1 MKKEKMVIGVQ
12 IVLILLAV
20 IGGTYA
26 VKTAYDSINASVSTG
41 NIGVVFVGDS
51 SVTTGEMAPISSS
64 EVSTKALKTTFTVK
78 GASANPSNVYYDVT
92 LKNIDIG
99 IGLLDQNFK
108 FELIKNGTTISEGNF
123 KDLEVEKVDGTLK
136 YYQRAILT
144 STPQKLPSNSS
155 TPDSYELRIY
165 ILDNGENQ
173 AHMMEQDFE
182 ADLEISLYT
191 SKGGSMD
198 RDKYT
203 NLITTF
209 INSPVLADGMI
220 PVVYSDGNWYKAFT
234 DVKDTG
240 TCKLGDVTG
249 DGDIS
254 SSDSGKIIKYIYKTA
269 NLNSREVCAAD
280 VNGDG
285 VINNADVSLLVSY
298 VNGEIT
304 TFPAGDALS
313 EKTYVS
319 TEDDRWYDYDAKKW
333 ANAVMVRTD
342 SDADVNGSKS
352 REQYMSADEGD
363 LILESDILAYYVWIP
378 RYRYQLFNVNSESM
392 DPIRM
397 EIRFEEKT
405 DTKSTGSANGEWLT
419 HPAFTFGDDELS
431 GIWVG
436 KFETS
441 DTASGPTIKPA
452 QKSMTNRNAS
462 SLFNISKELG
472 TATYLTS
479 NGVSQVDAHM
489 MKNTEWGAVAY
500 LKQSKYGL
508 GIIDIANNAY
518 YASSWPNYMAGCG
531 PTSEDDLTSTTE
543 TCTSYTSTAGVMSST
558 TGNVYGVYD
567 MAGGAAEY
575 VMGIMKTE
583 DGTGLTYSES
593 GFTASTLPLGSKY
606 VDTYAYGGTAFFSS
620 DYTRRILG
628 DATGET
634 NKWYSDFTNFLYL
647 SNSLFYRGGKSNG
660 ESRSGVFH
668 FHFTYGG
675 NSNGI
680 SFRSTLA
687 TQ

>member
-191 SKGGSMD
+191 SKGGSMN

-203 NLITTF
+203 NLIVV
-209 INSPVLADGMI
+209 NPPVPVLADGMI

-234 DVKDTG
+234 NTEESG
-240 TCKLGDVTG
+240 TCKLGDVTE

-298 VNGEIT
+298 VNGKIT

-319 TEDDRWYDYDAKKW
+319 TEDDWWYDYDAKKW

-342 SDADVNGSKS
+342 SDANVNGSKS
-352 REQYMSADEGD
+352 REQYMSASEGD

-378 RYRYQLFNVNSESM
+378 RYRYKLFNVNSESM
-392 DPIRM
+392 DPI
-397 EIRFEEKT
+397 EIQVRFEEKT

-419 HPAFTFGDDELS
+419 HPAFTFGTDELS

-441 DTASGPTIKPA
+441 GTADAPTIKP
-452 QKSMTNRNAS
+452 NLN
-462 SLFNISKELG
+462 SLVNQNVSTQFSTSKKFG
-472 TATYLTS
+472 TTTFLTS
-479 NGVSQVDAHM
+479 NGVSRVDAHM

-508 GIIDIANNAY
+508 GTTGIANNAY
-518 YASSWPNYMAGCG
+518 YVDVEPKYMAGCG
-531 PTSEDDLTSTTE
+531 PASETDLTSETT
-543 TCTSYTSTAGVMSST
+543 TCTSYTSSAGVKAST

-567 MAGGAAEY
+567 MAGGAQEY
-575 VMGIMKTE
+575 VMGMLKTE
-583 DGTGLTYSES
+583 DGTGLTYSYS
-593 GFTASTLPLGSKY
+593 GFTASTLPFGSKY
-606 VDTYAYGGTAFFSS
+606 VDAYTYGTTYNDQEAYN
-620 DYTRRILG
+620 RRILG

-634 NKWYSDFTNFLYL
+634 RRWYSDYAYFPRS
-647 SNSLFYRGGKSNG
+647 SNSFFIRGGYSDDG
-660 ESRSGVFH
+660 SGAGVFY
-668 FHFTYGG
+668 FV
-675 NSNGI
+675 NNNGFAYVI
-680 SFRSTLA
+680 NSFRSTLA

>member
-220 PVVYSDGNWYKAFT
+220 PVVYSNGNWYKAFT
-234 DVKDTG
+234 NTEESG

-269 NLNSREVCAAD
+269 NFNSREVCAAD

-419 HPAFTFGDDELS
+419 HPAFTFGTDELS

-441 DTASGPTIKPA
+441 GTADAPTIKPNLTSLNSSKVSTQFA
-452 QKSMTNRNAS
+452 ASQK
-462 SLFNISKELG
+462 FG
-472 TATYLTS
+472 TTDYLTS
-479 NGVSQVDAHM
+479 NGVNQTDAHM

-508 GIIDIANNAY
+508 GTTDIANNAY
-518 YASSWPNYMAGCG
+518 YASSRPYYMAGCG
-531 PTSEDDLTSTTE
+531 PASETDLTSETT
-543 TCTSYTSTAGVMSST
+543 TCTSYTSSAGVMSST
-558 TGNVYGVYD
+558 TGNITGVYD
-567 MAGGAAEY
+567 MAGGASEY
-575 VMGIMKTE
+575 VMGVMKTE
-583 DGTGLTYSES
+583 DGTGLTYSSSE
-593 GFTASTLPLGSKY
+593 FTTSTLSLGSKY
-606 VDTYAYGGTAFFSS
+606 VDTYAYGTSID

-634 NKWYSDFTNFLYL
+634 RGWYSDFSFFLAL
-647 SNSLFYRGGKSNG
+647 SRSFFERGCPSSWKSNAG
-660 ESRSGVFH
+660 VFAFNSGSGASSDAVSRSV
-668 FHFTYGG
+668 
-675 NSNGI
+675 
-680 SFRSTLA
+680 LA

>member
-203 NLITTF
+203 NLIVV
-209 INSPVLADGMI
+209 NPPVPVLADGMI
-220 PVVYSDGNWYKAFT
+220 PVVYSNGNWYKAFT
-234 DVKDTG
+234 NVKDTG

-249 DGDIS
+249 DGKVNPADGILILKYLNNKVIFS
-254 SSDSGKIIKYIYKTA
+254 SKQ
-269 NLNSREVCAAD
+269 LCAAD

-285 VINNADVSLLVSY
+285 VVTDADANLLLEYVAGKSVSFVDS
-298 VNGEIT
+298 
-304 TFPAGDALS
+304 PLS

-319 TEDDRWYDYDAKKW
+319 TEDDWWYNYDNKKW

-342 SDADVNGSKS
+342 KDSNVTDSNS
-352 REQYMSADEGD
+352 RVQYMSADEGTK
-363 LILESDILAYYVWIP
+363 ILEDDILAYYVWIP
-378 RYRYQLFNVNSESM
+378 RYRYKLFNVNSGSM
-392 DPIRM
+392 DPIRI
-397 EIRFEEKT
+397 EIKFEEKT
-405 DTKSTGSANGEWLT
+405 DTKSTGSTNGSWLT
-419 HPAFTFGDDELS
+419 HPAFTFGTDELS

-441 DTASGPTIKPA
+441 GTADVPTIKPNLTSLVYQNVSTQFSTS
-452 QKSMTNRNAS
+452 QK
-462 SLFNISKELG
+462 LG
-472 TATYLTS
+472 TSTYLTS
-479 NGVSQVDAHM
+479 NGVNQVDAHM
-489 MKNTEWGAVAY
+489 MKNIEWGAVAY
-500 LKQSKYGL
+500 LKQSRYGL
-508 GIIDIANNAY
+508 GTTDIGNNAY
-518 YASSWPNYMAGCG
+518 KASSTPYYMAGCG
-531 PTSEDDLTSTTE
+531 SASETDLIGIAT
-543 TCTSYTSTAGVMSST
+543 TCTSYISAAGIKAST

-567 MAGGAAEY
+567 MAGGAMEY
-575 VMGIMKTE
+575 VMGVMKTE
-583 DGTGLTYSES
+583 DGTGFIYRNS
-593 GFTASTLPLGSKY
+593 GFTTDTLPLESKY
-606 VDTYAYGGTAFFSS
+606 VDAYTYGTSSS

-634 NKWYSDFTNFLYL
+634 KHWYDSAVFVYSAYSWFH
-647 SNSLFYRGGKSNG
+647 RGGRSSNMSG
-660 ESRSGVFH
+660 AGVFY
-668 FHFTYGG
+668 FGNDYGFAYG
-675 NSNGI
+675 DY

>member
-203 NLITTF
+203 NLIVV
-209 INSPVLADGMI
+209 NPPVPVLADGMI
-220 PVVYSDGNWYKAFT
+220 PVIYSNGNWYKAFT

-240 TCKLGDVTG
+240 TCKLGDV
-249 DGDIS
+249 DGNGSIDSNDALLASLYARGSLLYS
-254 SSDSGKIIKYIYKTA
+254 SKQ
-269 NLNSREVCAAD
+269 LCAAD
-280 VNGDG
+280 VDGDG
-285 VINNADVSLLVSY
+285 VVTEDDSQYILRRA
-298 VNGEIT
+298 VNST
-304 TFPAGDALS
+304 VTFPAGDAFS

-319 TEDDRWYDYDAKKW
+319 TEDDWWYNYDNKKW

-342 SDADVNGSKS
+342 KDSNVSGSSS
-352 REQYMSADEGD
+352 REQYMSAIEGTK
-363 LILESDILAYYVWIP
+363 ILEDDILAYYVWIP
-378 RYRYQLFNVNSESM
+378 RYRYKLFNVNSEVM
-392 DPIRM
+392 DPKRI

-419 HPAFTFGDDELS
+419 HPAFTFGTDELS

-441 DTASGPTIKPA
+441 GTADVPTIKSA
-452 QKSMTNRNAS
+452 QAS
-462 SLFNISKELG
+462 LVNQNVSTQFNTSKQFG
-472 TATYLTS
+472 TFTYLTS

-508 GIIDIANNAY
+508 ALTDIANNAY
-518 YASSWPNYMAGCG
+518 YASSSPYYMAGCG
-531 PTSEDDLTSTTE
+531 PKSETDLTSTTT
-543 TCTSYTSTAGVMSST
+543 TCTSYTSNVGIKAST

-567 MAGGAAEY
+567 MSGGVLTD
-575 VMGIMKTE
+575 VMGVMETS
-583 DGTGLTYSES
+583 DGTGLMYSDS
-593 GFTASTLPLGSKY
+593 GFTTSTLPFGSKY
-606 VDTYAYGGTAFFSS
+606 VDHYTYGTSRN

-634 NKWYSDFTNFLYL
+634 NGWYSDYAVFVGSAF
-647 SNSLFYRGGKSNG
+647 SWFARGGDCDDGS
-660 ESRSGVFH
+660 SAGVFY
-668 FHFTYGG
+668 FSRGSGDAYL
-675 NSNGI
+675 NSA
-680 SFRSTLA
+680 FRSTLA

>member
-191 SKGGSMD
+191 SKGGSMN

-203 NLITTF
+203 NLIVV
-209 INSPVLADGMI
+209 NPPVPVLADGMI

-234 DVKDTG
+234 NTEESG
-240 TCKLGDVTG
+240 TCKLGDVTE

-298 VNGEIT
+298 VNGKIT

-319 TEDDRWYDYDAKKW
+319 TEDDSWYDYDAKKW

-352 REQYMSADEGD
+352 REQYMSASEGD

-378 RYRYQLFNVNSESM
+378 RYRYKLFNVNSESM
-392 DPIRM
+392 DPI
-397 EIRFEEKT
+397 EIQVRFEEKT

-419 HPAFTFGDDELS
+419 HPAFTFGTDELS

-441 DTASGPTIKPA
+441 GTASAPTIKPNLA
-452 QKSMTNRNAS
+452 SLVSQTVSNQFSTSQK
-462 SLFNISKELG
+462 LG
-472 TATYLTS
+472 TNAYLTS
-479 NGVSQVDAHM
+479 NGVSQLDAHM

-508 GIIDIANNAY
+508 GLTDIGNNAY
-518 YASSWPNYMAGCG
+518 YASSSPRYIAGCG
-531 PTSEDDLTSTTE
+531 PKSETDLASNTT
-543 TCTSYTSTAGVMSST
+543 TCTSYTSTAGVKSST

-567 MAGGAAEY
+567 MTGGAWEY
-575 VMGIMKTE
+575 VMGMLKTE
-583 DGTGLTYSES
+583 DGIGLTYSSS
-593 GFTASTLPLGSKY
+593 GFTASTLPLESKY
-606 VDTYAYGGTAFFSS
+606 VDAYTYGTSGGDLS
-620 DYTRRILG
+620 RRILG

-634 NKWYSDFTNFLYL
+634 RGWYSDNADFPDSSDSF
-647 SNSLFYRGGKSNG
+647 FFRGGSTNSG
-660 ESRSGVFH
+660 SIAGVFY
-668 FHFTYGG
+668 FW
-675 NSNGI
+675 SNKGSASSVG